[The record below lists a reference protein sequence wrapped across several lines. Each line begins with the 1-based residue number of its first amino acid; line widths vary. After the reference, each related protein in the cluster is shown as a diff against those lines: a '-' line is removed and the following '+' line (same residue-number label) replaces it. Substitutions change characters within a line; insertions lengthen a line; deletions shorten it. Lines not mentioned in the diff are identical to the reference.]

1 MILDTHIFLWWL
13 FDDARLSQH
22 LRQIMSNIEQPVY
35 VSSASVWEIST
46 KYRLG
51 KLPDAAEVAQDI
63 PKWISEAGFLALS
76 INPAHA
82 QLAGQ
87 WNRKHRDP
95 FDRMLAA
102 QAKIE
107 HMPLATNDR
116 QFETYGIEILK

>member
-22 LRQIMSNIEQPVY
+22 LCQIMSNIEQPVY
-35 VSSASVWEIST
+35 VSSASVREIST

-76 INPAHA
+76 INPAPA

-87 WNRKHRDP
+87 WNREHRDP
-95 FDRMLAA
+95 FDLMLAA

-116 QFETYGIEILK
+116 QLETFGIEILK